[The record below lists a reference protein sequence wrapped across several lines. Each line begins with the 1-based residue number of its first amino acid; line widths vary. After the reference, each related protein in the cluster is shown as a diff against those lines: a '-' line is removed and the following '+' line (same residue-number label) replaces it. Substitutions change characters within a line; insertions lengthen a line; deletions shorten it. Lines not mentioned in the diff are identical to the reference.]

1 MTSIKSL
8 LRLALVAVGLL
19 FSTAAFALCGTG
31 SGTCYW
37 VGGGSSTNWSATSNT
52 NWSLVSG
59 GANNAGPPVT
69 GDTVVFDANSGTG
82 TSNISASTSINQ
94 FLGSTSSA
102 ITLTTGGSLTLTVT
116 GTVFTLGS
124 GIAYTAA
131 NANRAIT
138 FNPGVGNTVVITTN
152 GQTLGNTTCSSGTCT
167 LATNLAGLSSAT
179 LTVPSGAVL
188 DAATDNPNVTFG
200 YVSANTGT
208 RTFNCGTG
216 TWTLTG
222 ISGTSWDFST
232 VNTGL
237 TASCGSGTLDFTTTA
252 TAPITFNTG
261 AQTFGTVNV
270 NVGSSAYWFNIV
282 PGLTATALNATA
294 PFTLALTEP
303 DTYAITNAFTWTGGS
318 SSAQSAV
325 ICRNCVAAA
334 SVTTISSAATN
345 TATWLAI
352 QGVTFS
358 GGGSFTATNSF
369 NLGGNT
375 GITITSPSGGSS
387 ATGKIFP

>member
-1 MTSIKSL
+1 M
-8 LRLALVAVGLL
+8 
-19 FSTAAFALCGTG
+19 
-31 SGTCYW
+31 
-37 VGGGSSTNWSATSNT
+37 
-52 NWSLVSG
+52 
-59 GANNAGPPVT
+59 
-69 GDTVVFDANSGTG
+69 
-82 TSNISASTSINQ
+82 
-94 FLGSTSSA
+94 
-102 ITLTTGGSLTLTVT
+102 
-116 GTVFTLGS
+116 
-124 GIAYTAA
+124 
-131 NANRAIT
+131 
-138 FNPGVGNTVVITTN
+138 
-152 GQTLGNTTCSSGTCT
+152 
-167 LATNLAGLSSAT
+167 
-179 LTVPSGAVL
+179 
-188 DAATDNPNVTFG
+188 TFG
-200 YVSANTGT
+200 FVSANTGT

-216 TWTLTG
+216 TWTLTATG
-222 ISGTSWDFST
+222 GALWDFNT

-237 TASCGSGTLDFTTTA
+237 TASCGSGTLDFTTSA
-252 TAPITFNTG
+252 TNPITFNTG

-270 NVGSSAYWFNIV
+270 NVGSSAYWFSIV

-294 PFTLALTEP
+294 PFTLALTQS

-325 ICRNCVAAA
+325 ICRNCIGNVA
-334 SVTTISSAATN
+334 TISSAATN